1 VAIDKKCRHL
11 LADVACA
18 TAVLHGRLGQWHPR
32 QLPQEDGERF
42 GRRRAVHP
50 SFNQVRPDLDLD
62 VGRPR
67 VEPTCHVAPWPA
79 HDHRAE
85 LVARYRDFGHID
97 QLAVVKALESS
108 VADEQLRGP
117 VELVGQPTLADLDL
131 AVDAAVGGV
140 GVDLDHDSILQV
152 ELPLPLEV
160 LDKYRR
166 AERLQHHARWNGRHD
181 PGIVPDLWATPSHL
195 TSPSIGLRTIG
206 LRAVFY
212 FDFSIAL
219 STSFAPLA
227 YSFSSSGASL

>member
-1 VAIDKKCRHL
+1 MGLFDRSKGAHEVAIDKECRHL
-11 LADVACA
+11 VADVACA

-32 QLPQEDGERF
+32 HLPQEDGERF

-62 VGRPR
+62 VGCPG
-67 VEPTCHVAPWPA
+67 VEPTCHIAPWPA

-85 LVARYRDFGHID
+85 LVARDRDFGHID

-108 VADEQLRGP
+108 VADEQIRGP

-152 ELPLPLEV
+152 EWPLPLEV
-160 LDKYRR
+160 LDKYRG
-166 AERLQHHARWNGRHD
+166 AERHQHHARRDGRHD
-181 PGIVPDLWATPSHL
+181 PRIVLLLHRPDVADGYTL
-195 TSPSIGLRTIG
+195 
-206 LRAVFY
+206 
-212 FDFSIAL
+212 
-219 STSFAPLA
+219 
-227 YSFSSSGASL
+227 